1 MHNKL
6 QELTEKIYNEGVNKA
21 NQEAEEIK
29 ANAKKQAEK
38 IVKDAKEEAQKIT
51 EDAKKKSQELKSKVE
66 SELKQASGQTLR
78 SIKQEVTNM
87 ITAKAVDKEMKQA
100 FDDND
105 FIKKVIEAAIKNWS
119 ADNPQMDLK
128 LLLPEKKQKELES
141 YFKSNASKMMK
152 SGLEVVVDPSVKAGF
167 KIGPADGS
175 YQISFKEEDFENL
188 FKSFLKPKTIELL
201 FAKK

>member
-128 LLLPEKKQKELES
+128 LLLPEKKQKELE
-141 YFKSNASKMMK
+141 
-152 SGLEVVVDPSVKAGF
+152 
-167 KIGPADGS
+167 
-175 YQISFKEEDFENL
+175 
-188 FKSFLKPKTIELL
+188 
-201 FAKK
+201 